1 MFNSDTVIANADLLY
16 SKSKLYEYFTKN
28 IGDNTKFIDYMI
40 ELANKGLYKNTLK
53 KVVKV
58 VSEKASSAY
67 FVSFMATLID
77 NGFLNIY
84 DENEKNE
91 LINKIASNFSST
103 SPSYFFNSF
112 SPAYI
117 AIHMAKKVLNNHGIK
132 V

>member
-1 MFNSDTVIANADLLY
+1 M
-16 SKSKLYEYFTKN
+16 
-28 IGDNTKFIDYMI
+28 ID
-40 ELANKGLYKNTLK
+40 LANKGLYKNTLK

-58 VSEKASSAY
+58 ISEKANSAY

-84 DENEKNE
+84 DDENEKNE
-91 LINKIASNFSST
+91 LINKIVCNFSSIN
-103 SPSYFFNSF
+103 PSYFFNSF

-117 AIHMAKKVLNNHGIK
+117 AIHMAKKVLNNNGIK